1 MDVLE
6 YFKSRLEATV
16 GPMDVMMALQSDPRS
31 ICVVDVRVGPATM
44 LKERIKG
51 ALQIPQTEISKRV
64 AELPRERT
72 LILYCWDTTC
82 SLAAQAAVVLLERG
96 FKVKELYGG
105 ARAWHAMRFPTE
117 PVDAAALEGVANP
130 LDRFKQ

>member
-16 GPMDVMMALQSDPRS
+16 GPMDVMMALQHNPPS
-31 ICVVDVRVGPATM
+31 ICVVDVRVGPAAM

-51 ALQIPQTEISKRV
+51 ALQIPQTEILKRV
-64 AELPRERT
+64 AELPRDRI
-72 LILYCWDTTC
+72 LVLYCWDTWC

-96 FKVKELYGG
+96 FKVKELSGG
-105 ARAWHAMRFPTE
+105 SRAWHAMRFPTE
-117 PVDAAALEGVANP
+117 PVDAAALEGAANP
-130 LDRFKQ
+130 LDRFKP